1 MKFVGIILLFFCISQ
16 LQAQRLFNSTKK
28 ISNGRGTF
36 FMNWGYQRSFY
47 TKSDI
52 EFNNSD
58 YKFTLR
64 NATAIDDPTK
74 NVGDYLRLNEFFNPQ
89 YSVRAGYYYM
99 NKYALTFGLDH
110 MKYVL
115 TDGNQVLLDGEI
127 DSSLHTIWAGDYKNE
142 QVVTN
147 RNDFHYQNVGLNFIR
162 LELLRTDKLYQ
173 SKNKVFALS
182 SNLSLGFGGIVSNA
196 TLLLRPK
203 TTVTRSLSGYGL
215 SASAG
220 LRLEFFRNFYIQ
232 AQISGGSI
240 NQTNLKTESD
250 DKKAYIKQQFWYGQR
265 QINVGFFHY
274 FKPGNA
280 CNDCPVW

>member
-1 MKFVGIILLFFCISQ
+1 MKFVGIVLLFLCVSQ
-16 LQAQRLFNSTKK
+16 LQAQRLFNSSKK
-28 ISNGRGTF
+28 ISNARGTF

-64 NATAIDDPTK
+64 NVTATDEPTK
-74 NVGDYLRLNEFFNPQ
+74 NAGDYLRLNEFFNPQ

-99 NKYALTFGLDH
+99 NKYALTFGMDH

-142 QVVTN
+142 VVVTN

-182 SNLSLGFGGIVSNA
+182 SNLSLGFGAIVSNA

-232 AQISGGSI
+232 SQISGGSI
-240 NQTNLKTESD
+240 NQTNLKTESA
-250 DKKAYIKQQFWYGQR
+250 DKKAYIKQQFWYGQS
-265 QINVGFFHY
+265 QVCIGFFHY

-280 CNDCPVW
+280 CSDCPVW